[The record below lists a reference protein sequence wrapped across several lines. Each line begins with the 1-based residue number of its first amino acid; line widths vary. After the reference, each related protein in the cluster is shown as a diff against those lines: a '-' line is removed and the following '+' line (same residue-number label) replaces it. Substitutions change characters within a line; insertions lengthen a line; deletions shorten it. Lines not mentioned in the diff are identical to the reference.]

1 MVEVRAPRGLDGG
14 ALGVN
19 RSTKSYDWRM
29 TEWTDIERASLD
41 VVDLV
46 ARRQGTEDLAKVDV
60 GLSAVP
66 PYGWIEYFR
75 QPIGVEVP
83 ADMHPSVSQDR
94 VSFTAPVSDLE
105 RYVEALDGVISQANR
120 RYVTNDLPRLEGYE
134 RARQQ
139 RTQEGEDRQTR
150 LEQLQRRAKDL

>member
-1 MVEVRAPRGLDGG
+1 M
-14 ALGVN
+14 N
-19 RSTKSYDWRM
+19 
-29 TEWTDIERASLD
+29 EWTDIERASLD

-46 ARRQGTEDLAKVDV
+46 ARGRGTEDLAKVDV

-66 PYGWIEYFR
+66 PYGWVEYFR
-75 QPIGVEVP
+75 EPTGVKLP
-83 ADMHPSVSQDR
+83 QDMHPSLSQDR

-105 RYVEALDGVISQANR
+105 RFVEALDDVIGQANR
-120 RYVTNDLPRLEGYE
+120 RYVTNDVPRLESQE
-134 RARQQ
+134 RVRQQ